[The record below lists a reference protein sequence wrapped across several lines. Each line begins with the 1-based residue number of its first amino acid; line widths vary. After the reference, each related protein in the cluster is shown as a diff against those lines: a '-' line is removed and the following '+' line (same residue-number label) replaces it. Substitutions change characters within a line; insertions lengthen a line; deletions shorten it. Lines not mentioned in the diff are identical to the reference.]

1 MLMPTSAEQL
11 IDEVRALRKADTP
24 WLILGGGSNLVV
36 SDEPLPSTV
45 IRIGSA
51 MSSVIVKER
60 EDKIT
65 FAVEAGTPWEEVV
78 QFAEQEGAHGLECL
92 SGIPGLAGATP
103 IQNVGAYG
111 QEVADAIVQVDVYD
125 SYQDRVRSIS
135 HAHCGFAYRHSIFRD
150 AIRNEPDRYIVLRV
164 IFALPRS
171 TQGRFAA
178 SKALHYAE
186 LVKALGIGPGGNAP
200 IGEVSAC
207 VRSLRA
213 SKGMVL
219 SSTDPDSVSAG
230 SFFTNPILDATA
242 WQASAALIRAAGLE
256 PPQAFAAGDGRVKV
270 AAAWL
275 IERAGFAKGFKI
287 DLTARVGVSKKHS
300 LSLVNLGGGS
310 TKELMHLARTI
321 RDGVKQKFGVQL
333 QPEPVFWGKDGPRV
347 DWL

>member
-1 MLMPTSAEQL
+1 MLVPTSTEQL
-11 IDEVRALRKADTP
+11 IDEVRALRKANTP
-24 WLILGGGSNLVV
+24 WLILGGGSNLVA
-36 SDEPLPSTV
+36 SDETLPTV

-51 MSSVIVKER
+51 MSAITVVDR
-60 EDKIT
+60 GDKIT
-65 FAVEAGTPWEEVV
+65 FAADAGTPWEEVV
-78 QFAEQEGAHGLECL
+78 RFVEQEGAHGLECL

-125 SYQDRVRSIS
+125 TYQDKVRSID

-150 AIRNEPDRYIVLRV
+150 AIRNEPDRYIVLRA
-164 IFALPRS
+164 IFSLPRS
-171 TQGRFAA
+171 AQGRFAA

-186 LVKALGIGPGGNAP
+186 LVKALGIRPGGSAP

-230 SFFTNPILDATA
+230 SFFTNPILGETA
-242 WQASAALIRAAGLE
+242 WRASAALIRAAGLE
-256 PPQAFAAGDGRVKV
+256 PPQAFATGDGRVKV
-270 AAAWL
+270 PAAWL

-287 DLTARVGVSKKHS
+287 DPAARVGVSTKHS
-300 LSLVNLGGGS
+300 LALVNLGGG
-310 TKELMHLARTI
+310 TTNELVHLAHTI
-321 RDGVKQKFGVQL
+321 RNEVKQKFGVQL